1 MKKPAFFITC
11 IVLIII
17 MLSIVQ
23 VIVSNNLSTTGIE
36 LAKYQEEINRYHREN
51 TVLHEEILEKS
62 SYTFI
67 ASKAAELGFVE
78 EKSRVY
84 LTDPVPVAFKQ

>member
-11 IVLIII
+11 IILIII

-36 LAKYQEEINRYHREN
+36 LAKYQEDINTYQKEN
-51 TVLHEEILEKS
+51 TILHQELLEKS
-62 SYTFI
+62 SYTYI

-78 EKSRVY
+78 DKSRVY
-84 LTDPVPVAFKQ
+84 LTDPIPVAFKQ